1 MLDPGKNIYVYA
13 GRHIPFD
20 ENGHLV
26 NARDWSED
34 LAHHIAE
41 IDSLAFDDCF

>member
-1 MLDPGKNIYVYA
+1 MEPAGCHVVSFEGK
-13 GRHIPFD
+13 HISLD
-20 ENGHLV
+20 ENVLPV

-41 IDSLAFDDCF
+41 IDSLALDDCF